1 LPELISLETGG
12 TSELKSFAIGDF
24 QRASLFIRRLEM
36 AIARFV
42 SLILRIG
49 MALALAG
56 QLKSCTL
63 ELMGLAA
70 EKTERGIM
78 SYSRYTRLLTK

>member
-1 LPELISLETGG
+1 ME
-12 TSELKSFAIGDF
+12 
-24 QRASLFIRRLEM
+24 
-36 AIARFV
+36 IARFV

-49 MALALAG
+49 IALALIG
-56 QLKSCTL
+56 QLKSCTI

-78 SYSRYTRLLTK
+78 TYSRYSRLLTK

>member
-1 LPELISLETGG
+1 MEVV
-12 TSELKSFAIGDF
+12 
-24 QRASLFIRRLEM
+24 
-36 AIARFV
+36 RFV

-49 MALALAG
+49 IALALMG